1 MVWLFFIFLSLVDCL
16 NNALNDIPK
25 VNLYLLNNV
34 MMNIVHCQFMFSFMM
49 NILWADY
56 RYPTLNAILS
66 VKTSC
71 PSIAF
76 VHHWLMSFLLLILS
90 LQIFFNPEI
99 YSGEFTTP
107 LPSVVDKCIQSA
119 PIDTRRALYKVN
131 MLRNIVVLEG

>member
-99 YSGEFTTP
+99 YSDEFTTP